1 MSIGSDNLKANLSSR
16 GMLSSSGNMKAFDYA
31 GYINNLRKLYPWKFG
46 RGTAEAITGVR
57 LDNIDSSSDYEEP
70 ERDPLSPSE
79 EKANIYDYY
88 GLNDNFISGREWLNG
103 FGQITRTGMATGAID
118 TAIDYSAGM
127 NISGEIGSF
136 AGGMVGGML
145 GPNPLEATSVGE
157 YQNKMMGNIAAS
169 VAGSGLGEL
178 GAELSIGSNIGDW
191 YNREYFSEDYS
202 RLGLPGSQLA
212 ELEMARDFPE
222 LNRNSNEWKQGYDQ
236 RVNQYTGVFGGRDK
250 GFRANSQTLDK
261 DAQEFLDSSN
271 LAEGLDWKGE
281 SVNKSAFTSYDDF
294 RADFSKDGM
303 LSGFSKSKSHKG
315 GPMTEEEAEA
325 QAVADF
331 WEEEYAAQD
340 AWKDQHSRS
349 FDKDKNPLERTP
361 LILNKQQRMEAIN
374 GPDPYNKGYAA
385 FGKEGDNTS
394 RDAQGNVFHGPN
406 YNWGSTDGGASD
418 VSWGG
423 TDTSEGTTAG
433 DYSEGGFTKEEMDFA
448 NSFDGDDNSSDSQ
461 GTTNDSTGN
470 WN

>member
-1 MSIGSDNLKANLSSR
+1 MSIGSDNLKANLASR

-88 GLNDNFISGREWLNG
+88 GLNDNFISGREGLNA
-103 FGQITRTGMATGAID
+103 FGQITGTGMATGVID

-178 GAELSIGSNIGDW
+178 GGQLSIGSNIGDW

-212 ELEMARDFPE
+212 ELEMARDYPE
-222 LNRNSNEWKQGYDQ
+222 LIRDSNEWKKGYDE
-236 RVNQYTGVFGGRDK
+236 RVNQYTGAFSGKTK
-250 GFRANSQTLDK
+250 GFRANSQTMNEETQD
-261 DAQEFLDSSN
+261 FLNKSN
-271 LAEGLDWKGE
+271 LAEGLDWKGD
-281 SVNKSAFTSYDDF
+281 SIDNFTSFDAWEAANPNIGMLTDRVYEGPLEEGELE
-294 RADFSKDGM
+294 RMQEENKRNLWSQEYTNEFSKA
-303 LSGFSKSKSHKG
+303 K
-315 GPMTEEEAEA
+315 A
-325 QAVADF
+325 
-331 WEEEYAAQD
+331 
-340 AWKDQHSRS
+340 

-361 LILNKQQRMEAIN
+361 LILSKQQRMEAIN
-374 GPDPYNKGYAA
+374 GPDPYNKGYEA

-423 TDTSEGTTAG
+423 TDTSEGTAAG
-433 DYSEGGFTKEEMDFA
+433 DFKEAGFDKEDMDFI
-448 NSFDGDDNSSDSQ
+448 NEGFPGDDNSSDSQ
-461 GTTNDSTGN
+461 GTTHDSTGN